1 MSQTKTNQLSSKQRS
16 ILKMIKHD
24 PLGFR
29 LARRE
34 TQAEFWPL
42 LGVTQSAGSR
52 YESGRQVPKPVAMLA
67 AIRELGIVD
76 DVVLSA
82 LASKA

>member
-1 MSQTKTNQLSSKQRS
+1 MPKTTKNHLSSKQRS
-16 ILKMIKHD
+16 ILKMIKRD
-24 PLGFR
+24 PLGLR

-34 TQAEFWPL
+34 TQGEFWPL

-52 YESGRQVPKPVAMLA
+52 YESGREVPKPVAMLA
-67 AIRELGIVD
+67 AIRELGFVD
-76 DVVLSA
+76 DAVLSA

>member
-1 MSQTKTNQLSSKQRS
+1 MPKKSTNLNSKHRS
-16 ILKMIKHD
+16 ILKQIKSD

-34 TQAEFWPL
+34 TQGEFWPR

-52 YESGRQVPKPVAMLA
+52 YESGREVPKPVAMLA

-76 DVVLSA
+76 EDVLTA
-82 LASKA
+82 LAQAA